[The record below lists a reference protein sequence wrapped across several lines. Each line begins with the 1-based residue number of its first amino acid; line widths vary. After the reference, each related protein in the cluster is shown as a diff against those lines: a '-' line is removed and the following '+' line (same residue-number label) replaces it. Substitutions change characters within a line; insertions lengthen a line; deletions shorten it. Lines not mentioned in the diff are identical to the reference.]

1 MTERLA
7 TDGTR
12 AAAIQSLASNVK
24 EAMASTVK
32 DAVSSAH
39 SKAVAYEAKGAA
51 SSAVKGMQATL
62 LSLRDGTKQNAGI
75 KKVPGILGN
84 QSHLEDAT
92 FAVDAAVVTAER
104 AVIRETN
111 KFADLE
117 AALGQSTGVLS
128 DDLMILNTVWHKVM
142 SSGGTTTRSRKGSE
156 AQL

>member
-24 EAMASTVK
+24 EAMTSTVK

-51 SSAVKGMQATL
+51 NSAVKGMQATL

-75 KKVPGILGN
+75 KKVPGILSN

-92 FAVDAAVVTAER
+92 HAVDAAVVTAER

-111 KFADLE
+111 TFADLE
-117 AALGQSTGVLS
+117 ATLGKSTGMLA
-128 DDLMILNTVWHKVM
+128 DDLMILNTIWHKVM
-142 SSGGTTTRSRKGSE
+142 SSGTRSRRGSE